1 VPGRPLDR
9 DDLLELFAE
18 LSAEL
23 HAEHTVDVIIAGGS
37 FMALRQ
43 LRETTEDVDSVRRLA
58 PRVRDAVARVAATR
72 DLAPDWLN
80 DHAVAFAP
88 HGLKATDIVFES
100 ATLAVR
106 LPRHDDIFLM
116 KLAAAREQDRIDLI
130 ALWPFCSFGSAA
142 AAVTAFHERIPMADD
157 DPYLVEYVSEII
169 DAAEH

>member
-58 PRVRDAVARVAATR
+58 PRVRAAVARVVATR

-116 KLAAAREQDRIDLI
+116 KLAAGREQDRIDLI

>member
-1 VPGRPLDR
+1 MARSWRCASFARPR
-9 DDLLELFAE
+9 RTSTA
-18 LSAEL
+18 S
-23 HAEHTVDVIIAGGS
+23 GGS
-37 FMALRQ
+37 H
-43 LRETTEDVDSVRRLA
+43 REFAPLSPGLPPLA
-58 PRVRDAVARVAATR
+58 TSLPIGSTIT
-72 DLAPDWLN
+72 PW
-80 DHAVAFAP
+80 AFAP

-157 DPYLVEYVSEII
+157 DPYLIDYVSEII
-169 DAAEH
+169 EAAEH